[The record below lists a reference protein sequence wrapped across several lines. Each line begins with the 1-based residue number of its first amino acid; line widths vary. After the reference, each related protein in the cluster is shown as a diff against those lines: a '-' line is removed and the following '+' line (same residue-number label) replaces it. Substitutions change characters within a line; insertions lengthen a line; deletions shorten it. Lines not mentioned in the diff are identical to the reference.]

1 LSAYVAFD
9 LGASNGRCIVGR
21 FDGDRLSLDVM
32 HRFENGPVELNGR
45 LHWDILGI
53 YTQIRNCLVQLGQ
66 SGPDDLRTLGV
77 DTWGC
82 DFALLDRQGKLVSNP
97 YSYRDNQTAG
107 IIPRL
112 FDQMPRQDIF
122 RITGLQFI
130 EPNSLVQLFA
140 MRSRQDPALQSA
152 AKFQHIGDL
161 MHYWLTGV
169 IACEYTNA
177 STSQVMDART
187 RHWSPEIIRTFDLDP
202 DIFPE
207 IIPPGALLGPLR
219 PALRAETGLEEI
231 QLVAT
236 ATHDTAAAVLA
247 TPVESHPFAYISSG
261 TWALLGKEVDRPNL
275 TQGCL
280 ADNIANEGG
289 AFNKITL
296 LKNIA
301 SLWLIQECRR
311 QWSLQGETFSW
322 EELSAMSAAAP
333 PFLAFLDPDDPIFLR
348 PGDMPGRVQ
357 EYCRQSGQPVPKNKG
372 EILRVIFESLAFKYR
387 FVLER
392 INALTQEPAVVLH
405 IIGGG
410 SRNALLN
417 QFTANAAGLP
427 VQSGPA
433 EATALGNILM
443 QMVALE
449 ELATLQEARDLALR
463 SFPTQPFYP
472 KDCERWDEQY
482 LRFLKAANLAGS
494 S

>member
-1 LSAYVAFD
+1 
-9 LGASNGRCIVGR
+9 VGR
-21 FDGDRLSLDVM
+21 FDGERLCLDVL

-45 LHWDILGI
+45 LYWDILGI
-53 YTQIRNCLVQLGQ
+53 YTQIRNSLVQLGQ
-66 SGPDDLRTLGV
+66 NGPVDLRTIGI

-82 DFALLDRQGKLVSNP
+82 DFALLDRQGKLISNP
-97 YSYRDNQTAG
+97 YSYRDSHTAG

-112 FDQMPRQDIF
+112 FSRMSRNDIF
-122 RITGLQFI
+122 QITGLQFI

-140 MRSRQDPALQSA
+140 MQSRQDPALQSA
-152 AKFQHIGDL
+152 RTFLHIGDL

-177 STSQVMDART
+177 STSQIMDART
-187 RHWSPEIIRTFDLDP
+187 HKWSPEIIEAFGLDP
-202 DIFPE
+202 AIFPE
-207 IIPPGALLGPLR
+207 IIPAGALLGKLR
-219 PALRAETGLEEI
+219 PALLSETGLEDV

-236 ATHDTAAAVLA
+236 ATHDTAAAILA
-247 TPVESHPFAYISSG
+247 TPVESRPFAYVSSG
-261 TWALLGKEVDRPNL
+261 TWALLGKEIENPIL
-275 TQGCL
+275 TQQCL

-311 QWSLQGETFSW
+311 QWSLQGKTFSW
-322 EELSAMSAAAP
+322 EELSAMSAEAP

-357 EYCRQSGQPVPKNKG
+357 EYCRQSGQPVPQNKG

-392 INALTQEPAVVLH
+392 INSVTQEPTAVLH

-410 SRNALLN
+410 SRNSLLN
-417 QFTANAAGLP
+417 QFTANATSLP

-443 QMVALE
+443 QMVAVK
-449 ELATLQEARDLALR
+449 ELTALQEARDLVLR
-463 SFPTQPFYP
+463 SFPTITFYP
-472 KDCERWDEQY
+472 KDGERWDEQY
-482 LRFLKAANLAGS
+482 PRFLKAASLVDIS
-494 S
+494 